1 MRKAQAACQGLLSL
15 SGRAER
21 NAVGVQ
27 ARWWDENALLML
39 PRMEESGVQLL
50 ASRKLA
56 SLLQLLEQCLR
67 QPAQARAALEQAL
80 GSARAADECMQVN
93 IRPPVAPSVQEGI
106 ERSSPVRYATWEAV
120 KPIKCPSNKVR
131 RQAIGI

>member
-1 MRKAQAACQGLLSL
+1 MRKAQAACQGVACQGLLSL

-56 SLLQLLEQCLR
+56 SLPQLLEQCLR

-80 GSARAADECMQVN
+80 GSARAADECMQVE
-93 IRPPVAPSVQEGI
+93 IRLPVAPSVQEGI
-106 ERSSPVRYATWEAV
+106 ERSSS
-120 KPIKCPSNKVR
+120 C
-131 RQAIGI
+131 